1 MGEVADLVAR
11 ARLGDRAA
19 WDQLVSRYA
28 RLVRSMARAQGLR
41 DADRE
46 DVEQVV
52 WLKLAQNLD
61 RLRNPDAV
69 GAWLAATAR
78 NESLRLGARGARE
91 VPSER
96 EVFEKVVDDEDV
108 AEMVLRDERDRLLW
122 QAFGQLSARCQ
133 SLLRLIAE
141 DWPYDEISRA
151 LEMPMGGIGPTR
163 QRCLDKL
170 RKLLPDAVRISGASS
185 ES

>member
-1 MGEVADLVAR
+1 
-11 ARLGDRAA
+11 
-19 WDQLVSRYA
+19 
-28 RLVRSMARAQGLR
+28 MARTQGLR
-41 DADRE
+41 EADCE

-61 RLRNPDAV
+61 RLQNPDAV
-69 GAWLAATAR
+69 AGWLATTAR

-91 VPSER
+91 VPSEG
-96 EVFEKVVDDEDV
+96 ELFEAIVDDEDV
-108 AEMVLRDERDRLLW
+108 EGIVLRDERDRLLW
-122 QAFGQLSARCQ
+122 RAFEQLSARCQ
-133 SLLRLIAE
+133 SLLRLIAD
-141 DWPYDEISRA
+141 DWPYEEISRT

-170 RKLLPDAVRISGASS
+170 RKLLPEAVRISGASE

>member
-11 ARLGDRAA
+11 ARLGERAA
-19 WDQLVSRYA
+19 WDHLVARYA
-28 RLVRSMARAQGLR
+28 RLVRGMARTQGLR
-41 DADRE
+41 EADCE

-61 RLRNPDAV
+61 RLQNPDAV
-69 GAWLAATAR
+69 AGWLATTAR

-91 VPSER
+91 VPSEG
-96 EVFEKVVDDEDV
+96 ELFEAIVDDEDV
-108 AEMVLRDERDRLLW
+108 EGIVLRDERDRLLW
-122 QAFGQLSARCQ
+122 RAFEQLSARCQ
-133 SLLRLIAE
+133 SLLRLIAD
-141 DWPYDEISRA
+141 DWPYEEISRT

-170 RKLLPDAVRISGASS
+170 RKLLPEAVRISGASE